1 MVNRSQHAWICH
13 ATADHRSAARLA
25 EVLTHRGL
33 RVGVD
38 AADGHTGTLLS
49 RERWAAIQKSRV
61 LLLLWSTAA
70 SRSRSVNA
78 EWLAAFYENRFIV
91 PCVLDMTPLPRC
103 LQTTV
108 FLALRRANPNNPER
122 LISAIRGAPNSANP
136 IAHVSQPPHAV
147 LPKSLELILSMQQD
161 ICAFWYRRNRDG
173 MASLQQEIDGMMAA
187 NRLLSTSDPGQASL
201 YAYHRMH
208 TYILNH
214 WEAIQDRR
222 PPADPLLDEA
232 EQRFLDSLSLLPT
245 DPLIMSALG
254 HVLLLQRDREAAAF
268 FMRTAIAHAQQH
280 DLTYPAM
287 QVDMATLAEL
297 EGPHHPGTSS

>member
-1 MVNRSQHAWICH
+1 MNRSQHAWICH
-13 ATADHRSAARLA
+13 ATADQHSADRLA

-33 RVGVD
+33 RVGAH
-38 AADGHTGTLLS
+38 AADSHANTLLS

-70 SRSRSVNA
+70 SQSRSVNA

-91 PCVLDMTPLPRC
+91 PCVLDVTPLPSC

-108 FLALRRANPNNPER
+108 FLALHRANPNNPER
-122 LISAIRGAPNSANP
+122 LISAICGAPNSANP

-147 LPKSLELILSMQQD
+147 LPQSLAPLFSMQQD
-161 ICAFWYRRNRDG
+161 ICASWYRRDRVS
-173 MASLQQEIDGMMAA
+173 MANLQQQVDRIMATH
-187 NRLLSTSDPGQASL
+187 RLISTSDSAQATL
-201 YAYHRMH
+201 HAYHRMH

-214 WEAIQDRR
+214 WEAIQDRC

-232 EQRFLDSLSLLPT
+232 GQRFLDSLSMLPT
-245 DPLIMSALG
+245 DPLIISALG

-268 FMRTAIAHAQQH
+268 FMRTAIALARQH
-280 DLTYPAM
+280 DLTYPAIH
-287 QVDMATLAEL
+287 VDIATLIEL
-297 EGPHHPGTSS
+297 EEHV